1 MAIIP
6 SFETHCHLEAIER
19 DLIPIV
25 ARLEADLLLNEE
37 IMSLEFHEA
46 LKDLRNEILLR
57 ELAEELDEEIQKAIA
72 MDLMEAI
79 IGKEQMMLED
89 LRQTTKERINKHV

>member
-57 ELAEELDEEIQKAIA
+57 ELAEELDDEIQKAIA
-72 MDLMEAI
+72 MDLMIAI

>member
-57 ELAEELDEEIQKAIA
+57 ELAEELDDEIQKAIA
-72 MDLMEAI
+72 MDLMIAV

>member
-46 LKDLRNEILLR
+46 LKDLRNEVLLQ
-57 ELAEELDEEIQKAIA
+57 ELANELDDEIQKAIA

>member
-37 IMSLEFHEA
+37 IMSLGFHEA

-57 ELAEELDEEIQKAIA
+57 ELAEELDDEIQKAIA
-72 MDLMEAI
+72 MDLMIAI